1 MRLWCYKFD
10 SNKNISEETPIIN
23 RYSAD
28 TVKND
33 DGTDNINNN
42 LYPMEFLNSINIK
55 VLPLQKLKS
64 KERALVILLRNID
77 VNSGL
82 CNGTIMKN
90 DIYN

>member
-1 MRLWCYKFD
+1 
-10 SNKNISEETPIIN
+10 
-23 RYSAD
+23 
-28 TVKND
+28 
-33 DGTDNINNN
+33 
-42 LYPMEFLNSINIK
+42 MEFLNSINIK
-55 VLPLQKLKS
+55 GLLLQKLKS